1 MIRKV
6 SKGLY
11 TALIFLFL
19 YAPIA
24 VLIIFSFNE
33 SKSRGSWGGFS
44 LKWYQALFQDGAI
57 MDALFTTL
65 TVALFASLIS
75 AVIGTLAAIGI
86 SGLKRRMRN
95 VFMNVAYL
103 PVLNPDIV
111 TGVSL
116 LILFMFI
123 GNFIDLQPGYITLLL
138 SHITFCIPY
147 VILSVLPK
155 FSQINRNVFEA
166 AMDLGCPPLQAFFRV
181 VFPELWPNIVT
192 GFLLSFT
199 LSIDDFV
206 ISFFTTGPG
215 VNTLSITIYSMARR
229 GIKPEINALST
240 IMFLVVFIMLL
251 IVNMRSS
258 KTDKNTIKSQKEV

>member
-1 MIRKV
+1 MIRKAT
-6 SKGLY
+6 KGLY
-11 TALIFLFL
+11 AAIVFLFL

-33 SKSRGSWGGFS
+33 SKSRGAWGGFS
-44 LKWYQALFQDGAI
+44 FNWYRELLGDTSI
-57 MDALFTTL
+57 MDALITTI
-65 TVALFASLIS
+65 TVALLASIIS
-75 AVIGTLAAIGI
+75 TIIGTLAAIGM
-86 SGLKRRMRN
+86 SGMRKRFRN
-95 VFMNVAYL
+95 ILMNVTYL

-123 GNFIDLQPGYITLLL
+123 GRFLDLRPGYLTLLL

-155 FSQINRNVFEA
+155 FSQLNRNIYEA
-166 AMDLGCPPLQAFFRV
+166 ALDLGCPPVQAFFKV
-181 VFPELWPNIVT
+181 VFPDLLPNIVT
-192 GFLLSFT
+192 GFLLAFT

-229 GIKPEINALST
+229 GINPEINALST
-240 IMFLVVFIMLL
+240 IMFFVVLVMLI
-251 IVNMRSS
+251 IVNARANRTNK
-258 KTDKNTIKSQKEV
+258 KTQKAE

>member
-1 MIRKV
+1 VIRRAT
-6 SKGLY
+6 KGLY
-11 TALIFLFL
+11 AALVFLFL

-33 SKSRGSWGGFS
+33 SKSRGVWGGFS
-44 LKWYQALFQDGAI
+44 LKWYVELLNDTKI
-57 MDALFTTL
+57 MDALATTI
-65 TVALFASLIS
+65 TVALLASIVS
-75 AVIGTLAAIGI
+75 TVIGTLTAIGM
-86 SGLKRRMRN
+86 SSMKKRFKN
-95 VFMNVAYL
+95 VLMNVAYL

-123 GNFIDLQPGYITLLL
+123 GRFIHLQPGYITLLL

-155 FSQINRNVFEA
+155 FSQLNKNIYEA
-166 AMDLGCPPLQAFFRV
+166 ALDLGCPPAQAFFKV
-181 VFPELWPNIVT
+181 VFPELLPNIVT
-192 GFLLSFT
+192 GFLLAFT

-215 VNTLSITIYSMARR
+215 VNTLSITVYSMAKR
-229 GIKPEINALST
+229 GINPEINALST
-240 IMFLVVFIMLL
+240 IMFFVVLIMLI
-251 IVNMRSS
+251 IVNARSS
-258 KTDKNTIKSQKEV
+258 RTNKKIQKAE